1 MITLKWEITWTGGLP
16 LLSGLPTWGPPPPC
30 KQALRFDEISPRS
43 LSSRSDLS
51 GRNIFHLARTDL
63 RNITN
68 LAEFLARSLYLAQ
81 MSFISARSR
90 RDPRGITE
98 FSAISRLSRRNL
110 LHIGEI
116 SLVSQKYLLSRRDL
130 VSISLEIV
138 LISCRS
144 QRNYKSRRVLDEISY
159 ISPRPQSHYKCRRVI
174 GEILEK
180 SRYLAEFSSRFRR
193 DLRDITNL
201 AESSSRLT
209 RSRRDLCHVG
219 EISLICGNTREHA
232 WDRSSQA
239 ESQIVRIPLQS
250 FIPCLFALLLAV
262 KLKPE
267 SISQGDRELIVNMT
281 ILETWDVQLSRPIYN
296 APGKQTHLIP
306 AMLTISDRIQI
317 SSTTTHKVSGNRGK

>member
-43 LSSRSDLS
+43 LSSSRSDLS

-90 RDPRGITE
+90 RDLRGITE
-98 FSAISRLSRRNL
+98 FSARSRLSRRNL
-110 LHIGEI
+110 
-116 SLVSQKYLLSRRDL
+116 LLSRRDL

-138 LISCRS
+138 FISCRS

-159 ISPRPQSHYKCRRVI
+159 IPPRPQSHYKCRRVI
-174 GEILEK
+174 GEILAK
-180 SRYLAEFSSRFRR
+180 SRYLAEFSLRFRR

-219 EISLICGNTREHA
+219 EISLICDNTREHA
-232 WDRSSQA
+232 WDWSSQA

-250 FIPCLFALLLAV
+250 FIPCLFALLLTV

-267 SISQGDRELIVNMT
+267 SIS
-281 ILETWDVQLSRPIYN
+281 
-296 APGKQTHLIP
+296 
-306 AMLTISDRIQI
+306 
-317 SSTTTHKVSGNRGK
+317 

>member
-43 LSSRSDLS
+43 LSSSRSDLS

-90 RDPRGITE
+90 RDLRGITE
-98 FSAISRLSRRNL
+98 FSARSRLSRRNL
-110 LHIGEI
+110 
-116 SLVSQKYLLSRRDL
+116 LLSRRDL

-219 EISLICGNTREHA
+219 EISLICDNTREHA
-232 WDRSSQA
+232 WDWSSQA